1 MEDVP
6 STRDDEDYES
16 SDSEPPM
23 NADVAEDVQ
32 IQRDVQLVGEQYPTA
47 GLSETMALLSRFV
60 RIGTGP
66 NTKTKCRSC
75 GQEWAEC
82 NVTRITRHVLTGNAR
97 GHRLS
102 CHMKTYME
110 KRALGDQGSEYDDGL
125 PIQDDF
131 EPMRAFVRLRA
142 KYKQHAA
149 QIPVPV
155 LNLLKKHNLIDGASQ
170 KTVDEIFKNRNELN
184 SLRSTMN
191 KAVAEY
197 IYSAGLALDSV
208 EGSALST
215 LLAKIRP
222 DLLIKSEIDEMATQ
236 GHLRERVNWLKS
248 RRWMSEDGLEELYED
263 TYSAVMKMMSRD
275 PNITLSLDGWTK
287 RKVTG
292 VVNVCLSS
300 KLLNHE
306 VVIDSIPVDGRSE
319 DAQFLVDV
327 VKKSVQT
334 FKSCGGN
341 VNAVT
346 GDNASVVVAAFK
358 QVQVH
363 DDLRNII
370 THGCDCHRLSL
381 LAEDLYKVFK
391 PVVDEINSMMKK
403 IRLRQRLRQKL
414 DDIRERRSSAKDKI
428 RGLTCMSFT
437 RWGTIHNVCSRI
449 AENHITFVELLH
461 AEDWPETERMINST
475 VERERP
481 DAEVNA
487 PSANERIVRFIKNT
501 SAYPIRDA
509 ATQLAA
515 LFKPIAL
522 AVQHLESRRA
532 GLHEMLP
539 VYDSILQD
547 THSWL
552 ARQHDKVWYKNRA
565 LLGTKARDSLADLKD
580 AVLGV
585 FEARAQGKD
594 KIPILTDL
602 HHLASALNEKATGCI
617 LSLRGPKVKLADDEA
632 AASAAVRIIPADD
645 NTWGSEPLLN
655 ISADL
660 SKFRSIAN
668 VSAQQLRDVEN
679 VKKDFLD
686 LRRDCPED
694 EVKAAAKRAS
704 AFGRETE
711 WVIAV
716 QTLMRESNWT
726 TKYWKNEESWIS
738 EIGRK
743 ECVEHRLLRPLAL
756 RVNAVVPHSA
766 SVERA
771 NSAMKRID
779 TDMRASLKHDRV
791 RKLTFIL
798 HNVKRT
804 KRDRNCGARAVLRRN
819 IQVVERAVGYDSDG
833 DNDAETDVDDSI
845 LSELDEEDADELLRS
860 PLDIAIEADASAPR
874 VEEPCASQPSTI
886 ALGILD
892 ENVPPA
898 PPSTVQTTN
907 HGPRKRKSNFDR
919 ALDRANR
926 SVRRR

>member
-6 STRDDEDYES
+6 PTHGDEDYES
-16 SDSEPPM
+16 SDSEPPL
-23 NADVAEDVQ
+23 NADAAEDVQ
-32 IQRDVQLVGEQYPTA
+32 IQNDVQLVGEQYSTA

-60 RIGTGP
+60 RIGTGS
-66 NTKTKCRSC
+66 NKKCKCRSC
-75 GQEWAEC
+75 GMEWTEC

-102 CHMKTYME
+102 CHIKTYME
-110 KRALGDQGSEYDDGL
+110 KRALGDPGSAYDDGL

-149 QIPVPV
+149 QIPVTV
-155 LNLLKKHNLIDGASQ
+155 LNLLKKHNQIDGDSQ
-170 KTVDEIFKNRNELN
+170 KTVDDFFKNKNELS
-184 SLRSTMN
+184 SLRATMN

-197 IYSAGLALDSV
+197 IYTAGLTLDSV
-208 EGSALST
+208 EGCALST

-222 DLLIKSEIDEMATQ
+222 DLLHRSEIDEMAKQ

-248 RRWMSEDGLEELYED
+248 RRWMSGDGLEELYED
-263 TYSAVMKMMSRD
+263 THSAVMRMMSRD
-275 PNITLSLDGWTK
+275 QHITLSLDGWSK

-319 DAQFLVDV
+319 DTQFLVAV
-327 VKKSVQT
+327 VKKNVQT
-334 FKSCGGN
+334 FKSYEGN
-341 VNAVT
+341 VSAVT
-346 GDNASVVVAAFK
+346 GDNASVVVAALK
-358 QVQVH
+358 QVH
-363 DDLRNII
+363 DDLHKII

-391 PVVDEINSMMKK
+391 PVIDEINSMMKK
-403 IRLRQRLRQKL
+403 IRLRQQLRQKL
-414 DDIRERRSSAKDKI
+414 DEIRERRSSAKDKI
-428 RGLTCMSFT
+428 RGLTYMSFT

-449 AENHITFVELLH
+449 AENHITFFELLH
-461 AEDWPETERMINST
+461 AEDWQETERMINST

-481 DAEVNA
+481 DADVNA

-501 SAYPIRDA
+501 SEYPIRDA
-509 ATQLAA
+509 ATQLGA

-522 AVQHLESRRA
+522 AVQHLESRSA

-552 ARQHDKVWYKNRA
+552 ARQHDKVWYKNSA
-565 LLGTKARDSLADLKD
+565 LLSTKARDSLADLKD

-585 FEARAQGKD
+585 FEARAQAKD
-594 KIPILTDL
+594 KKIPILTDL
-602 HHLASALNEKATGCI
+602 HHLASALNERATGCI
-617 LSLRGPKVKLADDEA
+617 LSLRGPKVKIANDEA
-632 AASAAVRIIPADD
+632 AASAAVHIIPADD
-645 NTWGSEPLLN
+645 NTWGSEPLLK
-655 ISADL
+655 ISAAL
-660 SKFRSIAN
+660 TQFRGIAN

-679 VKKDFLD
+679 AKKDFLG

-694 EVKAAAKRAS
+694 EVRAAAKRAS

-716 QTLMRESNWT
+716 QTLMRESKWT
-726 TKYWKNEESWIS
+726 TKYWTNEESWIS
-738 EIGRK
+738 EIARL
-743 ECVEHRLLRPLAL
+743 ECVEHKLLRPLAL
-756 RVNAVVPHSA
+756 RVNAVIPHSA

-779 TDMRASLKHDRV
+779 TDIRASLKHDRV

-798 HNVKRT
+798 HNLKRT
-804 KRDRNCGARAVLRRN
+804 KRDRNCGARAILRRN

-833 DNDAETDVDDSI
+833 DNDAETDVDDLI

-860 PLDIAIEADASAPR
+860 PLDIAIEAEASAPR

-919 ALDRANR
+919 ALVRANR
-926 SVRRR
+926 SARR